1 MYQLILQA
9 YGNPTPILTKF
20 ETSGEAF
27 AAAHKAMEQGYHR
40 TKGLTILI
48 GPGSLLNVISEEEA
62 QLAQREAQEAQRS
75 GGLIQTGRNT
85 VKAEDHILHIQMGQV
100 TLPPLAYK
108 TEEERDAAIENG
120 LKTQHIEYV
129 FKEGHDHFFIQL
141 GTGVMLMSISGASF
155 IDQRRKA
162 IAMQQKMQA
171 AVQQGEGGGSK
182 ILLPFGLGRK

>member
-1 MYQLILQA
+1 MYQLIVQA
-9 YGNPTPILTKF
+9 YGNPTPVLTKC
-20 ETSGEAF
+20 ETAEEAF
-27 AAAHKAMEQGYHR
+27 AAAHKAMELGYHR
-40 TKGLTILI
+40 TEGLTIVI

-85 VKAEDHILHIQMGQV
+85 VKPEDHILHIQMGQV
-100 TLPPLAYK
+100 PLPPLAYK
-108 TEEERDAAIENG
+108 TEEERDSAIEEG
-120 LKTQHIEYV
+120 LKTKHIEYV
-129 FKEGHDHFFIQL
+129 FKQDQDHFFIML

-171 AVQQGEGGGSK
+171 EALEAAGGGSK
-182 ILLPFGLGRK
+182 IHLPFGLGRK